1 MATYKMKS
9 AQKGVLS
16 GQVHPVAF
24 EVGKTYEID
33 DELADQF
40 KTLDAV
46 EASSEE
52 PVQALLVD
60 ETSTDHVNW
69 LDTDPAVL
77 RHGELTAQQVIA
89 RDESPMS
96 DGMHVVEQPEGK
108 AEGDVDAKTE
118 AADGA
123 KPDDQADGDD
133 ADGKT
138 GKSKKSKA

>member
-1 MATYKMKS
+1 MTAPTFWRLKMATYKMKS

-60 ETSTDHVNW
+60 ET
-69 LDTDPAVL
+69 
-77 RHGELTAQQVIA
+77 
-89 RDESPMS
+89 
-96 DGMHVVEQPEGK
+96 
-108 AEGDVDAKTE
+108 
-118 AADGA
+118 
-123 KPDDQADGDD
+123 
-133 ADGKT
+133 
-138 GKSKKSKA
+138 